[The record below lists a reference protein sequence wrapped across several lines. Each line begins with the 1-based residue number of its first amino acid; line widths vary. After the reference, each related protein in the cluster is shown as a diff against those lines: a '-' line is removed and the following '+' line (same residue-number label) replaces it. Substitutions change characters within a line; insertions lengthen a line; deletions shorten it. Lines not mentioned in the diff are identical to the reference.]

1 MIMHELARKHFERIL
16 SELRCVGAWEECPYY
31 PCHQEHQDCTWCF
44 CPFYPCEDEC
54 TGGKWKTTSQGTR
67 IWDCSHCIWI
77 HRSDVAARLME
88 LLIRFGITSVDD
100 LERELRKRD
109 EMRAA
114 MSDEE
119 SMTEEK
125 NKNENKK
132 ENKNKNKKKEGEN
145 KCNLLLIFEI
155 LKEEM
160 PPNTD

>member
-1 MIMHELARKHFERIL
+1 
-16 SELRCVGAWEECPYY
+16 
-31 PCHQEHQDCTWCF
+31 
-44 CPFYPCEDEC
+44 
-54 TGGKWKTTSQGTR
+54 
-67 IWDCSHCIWI
+67 
-77 HRSDVAARLME
+77 ME

-125 NKNENKK
+125 NKNENK
-132 ENKNKNKKKEGEN
+132 NKNKKKEGEN